1 MALRI
6 REGIP
11 SAGLYAGPIA
21 WLVSLQ
27 VKYALVPWI
36 CAHQVQLVHPVTLAS
51 ALISIAG
58 GFLSWRAWSRAS
70 PGPPA
75 DRSGGGRPHRFVAL
89 MGVLA
94 AALFTLV
101 ILLQGAAA
109 FVLQGCER

>member
-6 REGIP
+6 REGLP

-27 VKYALVPWI
+27 IKYALVPWI
-36 CAHQVQLVHPVTLAS
+36 CANHVQLVHPVTLAS
-51 ALISIAG
+51 ALVSIAG
-58 GFLSWRAWSRAS
+58 GFLSWRAWRSA
-70 PGPPA
+70 GPEPLDA
-75 DRSGGGRPHRFVAL
+75 SGGGHPHRFIAM
-89 MGVLA
+89 MGIMS

-109 FVLQGCER
+109 LVLQGCER